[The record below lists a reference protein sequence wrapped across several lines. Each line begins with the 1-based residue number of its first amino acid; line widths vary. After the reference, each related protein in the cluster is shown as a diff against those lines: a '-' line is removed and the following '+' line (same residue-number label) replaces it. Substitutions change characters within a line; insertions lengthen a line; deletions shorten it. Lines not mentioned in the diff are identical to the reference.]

1 MPAKRYIRE
10 SAVLA
15 CQHVVNEMKS
25 YKDEDRIVYID
36 HAISYLQGVLHNLK
50 RERDTKLPQKPARE

>member
-15 CQHVVNEMKS
+15 CQHIVQEMKS
-25 YKDEDRIVYID
+25 YTDENRIVFIA
-36 HAISYLQGVLHNLK
+36 HAISYLEGVLHNLK
-50 RERDTKLPQKPARE
+50 RERDTE